1 MPLEIAVLLTA
12 LAVGN
17 ASCTNPAPESP
28 ERSPANQA
36 SQTALPPSSGQ
47 PPPGERPDGSTHG
60 DDPSG
65 FREPSRGTPG
75 DGGPL
80 VAGSAVVTYDGV
92 RELRFGDTE
101 RDLTDRGVVIRD
113 APDCGP
119 QVVASTG
126 IGPVFIDGRLALVWA
141 DPPLHTPE
149 GISVGDSL
157 AATRAA
163 YPGATELTAPRGS
176 HRFDGLLAAH
186 GDRAYLF
193 LHDGRTV
200 QKLIAGYERHARAL
214 FRQGFAGC

>member
-1 MPLEIAVLLTA
+1 MA
-12 LAVGN
+12 
-17 ASCTNPAPESP
+17 
-28 ERSPANQA
+28 R
-36 SQTALPPSSGQ
+36 
-47 PPPGERPDGSTHG
+47 
-60 DDPSG
+60 
-65 FREPSRGTPG
+65 
-75 DGGPL
+75 
-80 VAGSAVVTYDGV
+80 SAVVTYQGV

-113 APDCGP
+113 EPECGP
-119 QVVASTG
+119 RVAASTG

-163 YPGATELTAPRGS
+163 YPDATELTAPPGS

-193 LHDGRTV
+193 MHDGRTV
-200 QKLIAGYERHARAL
+200 QKLIAGYERHARTL